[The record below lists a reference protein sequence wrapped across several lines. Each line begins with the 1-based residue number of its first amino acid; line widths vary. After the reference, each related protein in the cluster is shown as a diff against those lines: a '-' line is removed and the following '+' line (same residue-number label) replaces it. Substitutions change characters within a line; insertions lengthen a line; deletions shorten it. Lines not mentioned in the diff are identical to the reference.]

1 MLGHIEEFDISK
13 PKEWTACAS
22 RLSFFFEANN
32 VTDSAKRR
40 AILLSSC
47 GGAVYNLIQARIS
60 PANPN
65 EKSFDEIL
73 FVLEEH
79 FSPQPPKIAKSN
91 AFYKRNQKVGES
103 VGDFVDEF
111 RRLVQGCSFSE
122 LDIMLR
128 DQLVTGL
135 RDEELQLHLFP
146 SKKFDLRRISSGRSI
161 ISRSRRLTCSKS
173 LCFRQH
179 VNIKFRFPDS
189 LLLNNLRASAKRDQ
203 SCMLSRQIGVAV
215 VIENFPCEKEIDT
228 GSEFNILSEYVFQKL
243 SQERKIRLEPITLK
257 LATFLGELVKVKG
270 SCSVNVQYGNI
281 HRALILIVAKD
292 HCPNLL
298 GLNWFEP
305 LGIHIS
311 SVHHLKSTPPQISEL
326 LQKYRSVFTEELG
339 MYIGKPVS
347 LSLDPNVTPICM
359 KARKLPFAWREKID
373 AKFDKAG

>member
-32 VTDSAKRR
+32 VTKRR

-79 FSPQPPKIAKSN
+79 FSPQPPEIAKSN

-103 VGDFVDEF
+103 VSDFVDEF

-135 RDEELQLHLFP
+135 RDEELQFHLFP

-179 VNIKFRFPDS
+179 VNIKFR
-189 LLLNNLRASAKRDQ
+189 
-203 SCMLSRQIGVAV
+203 
-215 VIENFPCEKEIDT
+215 
-228 GSEFNILSEYVFQKL
+228 
-243 SQERKIRLEPITLK
+243 
-257 LATFLGELVKVKG
+257 
-270 SCSVNVQYGNI
+270 
-281 HRALILIVAKD
+281 
-292 HCPNLL
+292 
-298 GLNWFEP
+298 
-305 LGIHIS
+305 
-311 SVHHLKSTPPQISEL
+311 
-326 LQKYRSVFTEELG
+326 
-339 MYIGKPVS
+339 
-347 LSLDPNVTPICM
+347 
-359 KARKLPFAWREKID
+359 
-373 AKFDKAG
+373 